1 MYLVKVL
8 LTCSKDDLR
17 KLSKRT
23 DLERGKEILKSKKSC
38 DLCIDMYLILIF
50 HNSFQSII
58 VSKLI
63 NFDKIYQF

>member
-8 LTCSKDDLR
+8 LTCSKDDLK

-23 DLERGKEILKSKKSC
+23 DLERGKGNLKSKKSC

-50 HNSFQSII
+50 HNTFHSII
-58 VSKLI
+58 VSKLLY
-63 NFDKIYQF
+63 FS